1 MDKLIIIGS
10 GPAGWAAAIYAARAD
25 LAPLLIAGSDLGG
38 QLALTDRV
46 ENYPGFPQGIS
57 GAELAQLLQEQA
69 ERFGTRVELDEVV
82 EVDLSTPPFKVKTYG
97 QEYKAQ
103 ALIVATGTSPRKLQ
117 VPGEAEFTG
126 RGVSYCAVCD
136 GFFFRDQRVMVVGGG
151 DTAVKEALFLTKFAT
166 IVYIVHRRD
175 QLRAEQIIQEGA
187 KRNEKI
193 ELIWETAVT
202 EIVGDDKVT
211 GVRLKNL
218 KNDQESLLP
227 IEGVFIYVG
236 NTPNT
241 TLFEGQLELDE
252 ERYIL
257 TDLKQRTSVPG
268 VFAAGDV
275 QERVLRQITTAVGT
289 GAKAAMEA
297 ERYIA
302 ELEGRAYPGWKPL
315 EA

>member
-1 MDKLIIIGS
+1 MHKLIIIGS
-10 GPAGWAAAIYAARAD
+10 GPAGLAAAIYAARAD

-38 QLALTDRV
+38 QVGLTDQV

-57 GAELAQLLQEQA
+57 GAELTQLMQEQA

-82 EVDLSTPPFKVKTYG
+82 EVDLSTPPFKVKSYS
-97 QEYKAQ
+97 QEYEVQ
-103 ALIVATGTSPRKLQ
+103 ALIVASGASPRKLQ

-126 RGVSYCAVCD
+126 RGVSYCATCD
-136 GFFFRDQRVMVVGGG
+136 GFFFRDQRVVLVGGG
-151 DTAVKEALFLTKFAT
+151 DAAVKEALLLTKFAT
-166 IVYIVHRRD
+166 KVYIVHRRD
-175 QLRAEQIIQEGA
+175 QLRAEQIIQERA

-193 ELIWETAVT
+193 EFIWDTGLT
-202 EIVGDDKVT
+202 EIVGSDNVT

-218 KNDQESLLP
+218 KSGQESLLP
-227 IEGVFIYVG
+227 AEGVFIYVG

-241 TLFEGQLELDE
+241 ALFEGQLELDE
-252 ERYIL
+252 ENYIV
-257 TDLKQRTSVPG
+257 TDLEQRTSVPG

-275 QERVLRQITTAVGT
+275 QERVLRQIATAVGT

-302 ELEGRAYPGWKPL
+302 ELEDRAYPGWKPL
-315 EA
+315 EL

>member
-1 MDKLIIIGS
+1 MDKLIIVGS
-10 GPAGWAAAIYAARAD
+10 GPAGLAAAIYAARAD

-38 QLALTDRV
+38 QVALTEQV

-57 GAELAQLLQEQA
+57 GAELSQLMQEQA
-69 ERFGTRVELDEVV
+69 KRFGTRVELDEVM
-82 EVDLSTPPFKVKTYG
+82 EVDLSTPPFKVKTYS
-97 QEYKAQ
+97 QEYEAQ
-103 ALIVATGTSPRKLQ
+103 ALIVATGASPRKLQ

-136 GFFFRDQRVMVVGGG
+136 GFFFRDQRVVVVGGG

-166 IVYIVHRRD
+166 EVYIVHRRH
-175 QLRAEQIIQEGA
+175 QLRAEQVVQKRA

-193 ELIWETAVT
+193 EFIWDTVVT
-202 EIVGDDKVT
+202 EIVGSDNVT

-218 KNDQESLLP
+218 KSNQESLLP
-227 IEGVFIYVG
+227 AEGVFIYVG
-236 NTPNT
+236 HTPNSA
-241 TLFEGQLELDE
+241 LFEGQLELDE
-252 ERYIL
+252 EKYIV
-257 TDLKQRTSVPG
+257 TDLEQRTSVPG

-275 QERVLRQITTAVGT
+275 QERVLRQIATAVGT

-302 ELEGRAYPGWKPL
+302 ELEDRAYPGWKPL
-315 EA
+315 EL

>member
-1 MDKLIIIGS
+1 MHKLIIIGS
-10 GPAGWAAAIYAARAD
+10 GPAGLAAAIYAARAD

-38 QLALTDRV
+38 QVGLTEQV

-57 GAELAQLLQEQA
+57 GAELAQLMQEQA

-82 EVDLSTPPFKVKTYG
+82 EVDLSTAPFKVKTYS
-97 QEYKAQ
+97 QEYEAQ
-103 ALIVATGTSPRKLQ
+103 ALIVATGASPRKLQ

-126 RGVSYCAVCD
+126 RGVSYCATCD
-136 GFFFRDQRVMVVGGG
+136 GFFFRDQKVVVVGGG
-151 DTAVKEALFLTKFAT
+151 DAAVKEALFLTKFAT
-166 IVYIVHRRD
+166 KVYIVHRRD
-175 QLRAEQIIQEGA
+175 QLRAEQIVQERA

-193 ELIWETAVT
+193 EFVWDTVVT
-202 EIVGDDKVT
+202 EIVGSDTVT

-218 KNDQESLLP
+218 ESGQESLLP
-227 IEGVFIYVG
+227 AEGVFIYVG

-241 TLFEGQLELDE
+241 ALFEGQLELDE
-252 ERYIL
+252 EKYMV
-257 TDLKQRTSVPG
+257 TDLEQGTSVPG

-275 QERVLRQITTAVGT
+275 QERVLRQIATAVGT

-302 ELEGRAYPGWKPL
+302 ELEDRAYPGWKPL
-315 EA
+315 ET

>member
-10 GPAGWAAAIYAARAD
+10 GPAGWAAAIYAARAN

-57 GAELAQLLQEQA
+57 GAEFAQLLQEQA

-97 QEYKAQ
+97 QEYEAQ

-136 GFFFRDQRVMVVGGG
+136 GFFFRDQRVMVAGGG

-166 IVYIVHRRD
+166 KVYIVHRRD

-227 IEGVFIYVG
+227 VEGVFIYVG

-302 ELEGRAYPGWKPL
+302 ELEGRAYPGWNL
-315 EA
+315 